1 MKKKLHVHVK
11 SRHLLV
17 VMTIVCIA
25 LVCGTLTFPSVS
37 APVREAVS
45 YVVSPFQKGINT
57 VGTYLAKQF
66 SGFQNV
72 QALQSENEAL
82 QSQVDDLTSQVNE
95 LSQKQTEL
103 SRLEELYRID
113 QEYPDYPKV
122 GAKVIGK
129 STGNWYST
137 FVIDKGTDDGIETDM
152 NVIGQGGLIGIVTST
167 GKSWAEVR
175 SIIDDESNVSAMAAD
190 TSALC
195 TVTGD
200 LAGMDSGKIKF
211 VGLRDTDNLVT
222 EGTGIVTSNVSEKF
236 LPGILI
242 GYVSDISTDSGN
254 LTKSG
259 TIIPAASFDT
269 VREVLVITQLKQTKE
284 NSD

>member
-1 MKKKLHVHVK
+1 MKKKHHVRVK

-17 VMTIVCIA
+17 IMTTCCIA
-25 LVCGTLTFPSVS
+25 LVCASLTFPSVS
-37 APVREAVS
+37 APVRDAVS
-45 YVVSPFQKGINT
+45 YVVSPFQKGINA
-57 VGTYLAKQF
+57 VGTYLAEQF
-66 SGFQNV
+66 SGFSDV
-72 QALQSENEAL
+72 KALKSENDAL
-82 QSQVDDLTSQVNE
+82 KSQVDDLTSRVNE
-95 LSQKQTEL
+95 LSQQQTEL
-103 SRLEELYRID
+103 SRLEELYGID

-152 NVIGQGGLIGIVTST
+152 NVVGQGGLIGIVTST

-211 VGLRDTDNLVT
+211 VGLRDTDNQVS

-242 GYVSDISTDSGN
+242 GYVSDITVDSGN

-259 TIIPAASFDT
+259 TIIPAADFDA